1 MAVLTS
7 TGIIFGGAGG
17 TLNSKYG
24 IIPQSIAPMLFLRAT
39 APTGWS
45 QVASNNDKALRVV
58 SGTGGVAGGTNA
70 FTNTLINQPMSAN
83 VPVTISGVSAGG
95 VSLGVPAIPIHAH
108 PANNGGSA
116 PGGSGPRFGFGGTV
130 STGVLPT
137 PSTTGNYGNSGAHG
151 HPISYTSAGGSAAVT
166 LDFRTQY
173 VDVIICTLS

>member
-7 TGIIFGGAGG
+7 TGIIFGGSGG

-24 IIPQSIAPMLFLRAT
+24 IIPQSTPMLFLRAA

-45 QVASNNDKALRVV
+45 QVTSDNDKALRVV

-70 FTNTLINQPMSAN
+70 FTNTLVNQPMSAN
-83 VPVTISGVSAGG
+83 VPVTINGLSAGG
-95 VSLGVPAIPIHAH
+95 VSLTTATIPIHPH

-116 PGGSGPRFGFGGTV
+116 GGSGVGGGFGAPS

-137 PSTTGNYGNSGAHG
+137 ASTTGNYGNSGTHA
-151 HPISYTSAGGSAAVT
+151 HPITYTSANGPGAVT